1 MYTNI
6 VLKMMKNGGKKMNS
20 KIIKRS
26 VESHFNTKIDE
37 KTRKREIVYMRSIYF
52 KLCRELTFESLD
64 KIGKRVGLDHAT
76 VLHGIKIFDT
86 IIDNFWEKE
95 LFNRYLFIKENLKT
109 KVSLEVR
116 RKAPNKFYK
125 NKYRIKL
132 LQNKKLYNYT
142 KECISKLE
150 QMEYKYSDVL
160 RKKLNDIINDK
171 KYVAKQN

>member
-1 MYTNI
+1 
-6 VLKMMKNGGKKMNS
+6 
-20 KIIKRS
+20 
-26 VESHFNTKIDE
+26 
-37 KTRKREIVYMRSIYF
+37 
-52 KLCRELTFESLD
+52 
-64 KIGKRVGLDHAT
+64 LDHAT

-109 KVSLEVR
+109 KVSLEVK

-171 KYVAKQN
+171 KYVTKQN

>member
-6 VLKMMKNGGKKMNS
+6 VLKTMKNGGTKMNS

-26 VESHFNTKIDE
+26 VESHFNSKIDE
-37 KTRKREIVYMRSIYF
+37 KTRKREIV
-52 KLCRELTFESLD
+52 
-64 KIGKRVGLDHAT
+64 
-76 VLHGIKIFDT
+76 
-86 IIDNFWEKE
+86 
-95 LFNRYLFIKENLKT
+95 
-109 KVSLEVR
+109 
-116 RKAPNKFYK
+116 YK

-171 KYVAKQN
+171 KYVTKQN

>member
-6 VLKMMKNGGKKMNS
+6 VLKMMKNGGTKMNS

-64 KIGKRVGLDHAT
+64 I
-76 VLHGIKIFDT
+76 IFDT

-95 LFNRYLFIKENLKT
+95 LFNRYLFIRENLKT
-109 KVSLEVR
+109 KVSLEVK

-171 KYVAKQN
+171 KYVTKQN